1 MSVIPDKWKTPEVC
15 IVLLAAVYPLSF
27 SVWMSLLNNF
37 TIEQANFTG
46 IEIGLLQSIRE
57 IPGLLAFTVLAFI
70 IIFREQSF
78 ILFSLI
84 LLGIGVFITG
94 YFPYEMGLYI
104 TTIIMSFGFH
114 YAEALQM
121 SLTLQWVPKD
131 KAPENMGCQISSKAI
146 ASLLAYAVVWVSLE
160 VFNLDYK
167 AIYIIGGAMTIA
179 LALVIWAIFPKFP
192 EQHPQKKKIILRKR
206 YWLFYA
212 LTFMGGA
219 RRQIF
224 MVFAGFLLVERFGFS
239 AALVTAL
246 YLANHLIS
254 FWTAPLIGRLV
265 KKWGERRALTVEYIG
280 LIIVFTGYALAPT
293 AWIAGVL
300 YVLDHLFFA
309 LAIAQK
315 SYLQKIANPSEISST
330 SSVSFSINH
339 IAAVFLPAL
348 LGMVWMSSPE
358 AVFLTGTGMAFISLI
373 LSLYVPNNPEPG
385 NEVRANPFRRRN
397 KEALPQSE

>member
-1 MSVIPDKWKTPEVC
+1 M
-15 IVLLAAVYPLSF
+15 LLAAVYPLSF

-46 IEIGLLQSIRE
+46 IEIGILQSIRE
-57 IPGLLAFTVLAFI
+57 IPGLLAFTVLAFVVFFKEQNF
-70 IIFREQSF
+70 IIF
-78 ILFSLI
+78 SLV
-84 LLGIGVFITG
+84 LLGFGVFFTG
-94 YFPYEMGLYI
+94 QYPTEYGLYL

-131 KAPENMGCQISSKAI
+131 KAPENMGKQVSAKSISSLVAF
-146 ASLLAYAVVWVSLE
+146 SLVWLSLE

-167 AIYIIGGAMTIA
+167 FIYMVGGSLTII
-179 LALVIWAIFPKFP
+179 LALVIWALFPAFP
-192 EQHPQKKKIILRKR
+192 GKHPQQKKMVLRKR

-224 MVFAGFLLVERFGFS
+224 VVFAGFLLVERFGFS
-239 AALVTAL
+239 AAWITAL
-246 YLANHLIS
+246 YLTNHVIS
-254 FWTAPLIGRLV
+254 FWTAPFIGRLV
-265 KKWGERRALTVEYIG
+265 SEWGERRALVVEYIG
-280 LIIVFTGYALAPT
+280 LMIVFTGYALAPE
-293 AWIAGVL
+293 AWMVGIL
-300 YVLDHLFFA
+300 YVMDHLFFA

-315 SYLQKIANPSEISST
+315 SYLQKIADPREIAST

-339 IAAVFLPAL
+339 IAAVFLPVL
-348 LGMVWMSSPE
+348 LGLIWISSPE
-358 AVFLTGTGMAFISLI
+358 AVFITGTCMAFISLI

-385 NEVRANPFRRRN
+385 NEARPNPFKRQKMPLTDTR
-397 KEALPQSE
+397 